1 MKKTMLAA
9 ALLAC
14 ASAAIAGEI
23 SVSSVSISQDPRT
36 RLVTVEYTLG
46 DEPAIVTVDFLTNG
60 VSIGEANFANVIGDV
75 NRLVSTP
82 GRHVITWRPDKSPIA
97 GVSFAGAQ
105 VKAEV
110 KAWPKDDPPDYM
122 VALLGA
128 NDTSMPRI
136 SYYVSTNALPGGLE
150 NDEYRTT
157 KLVMRRIHA
166 AGVRWRMGAVEADFE
181 GSPAN
186 NNKDGVNLNS
196 VRPYETA
203 HYVTLS
209 EDYFIGIYQMTQEQ
223 FKQFTGE
230 DYSGNDYLKTKPDYA
245 MYPRHTMQYRFL
257 RGNNV
262 SKTSHVLGAN
272 TQHLQTLRTLTGID
286 FDLPTDAQWEYA
298 ARGGT
303 TTLLWSGKTYTSDNV
318 NEIEW
323 VYNNTP
329 LENAAN
335 GFEEGDGKRHV
346 HRVGLKPPNPYGLYD
361 MLGNVYEL
369 CMDGWVEDLG
379 TEDVTDP
386 ISDGSTAVSRG
397 SCYDRSWSPYARA
410 TYRASCSV
418 SSSSEMTGF
427 RVACPVALKF
437 PAEATE

>member
-23 SVSSVSISQDPRT
+23 SVSSVSISQDVRT
-36 RLVTVEYTLG
+36 RRVTVEYTLG

-75 NRLVSTP
+75 NRLITTP
-82 GRHVITWRPDKSPIA
+82 GRHVITWRPDKSPLA
-97 GVSFAGAQ
+97 GVSFAGIP
-105 VKAEV
+105 VTAEV
-110 KAWPKDDPPDYM
+110 KAWPRDDPPDYL
-122 VALLGA
+122 VALLGE
-128 NDTSMPRI
+128 NDVSMPRI
-136 SYYVSTNALPGGLE
+136 TYYVSTNALPGGLE

-181 GSPAN
+181 DATSHEHN
-186 NNKDGVNLNS
+186 VVK
-196 VRPYETA
+196 PYETA

-223 FKQFTGE
+223 FKQFSGA
-230 DYSGNDYLKTKPDYA
+230 DYSGIDYMKAKADYP
-245 MYPRHTMQYRFL
+245 MHPRHTIKYSAL
-257 RGNNV
+257 RGDGA
-262 SKTSHVLGAN
+262 KTSHVLGGG
-272 TQHLQTLRTLTGID
+272 TKYLQDLRTRTGVD

-303 TTLLWSGKTYTSDNV
+303 NTLIWSGKPYTSDNV

-323 VYNNTP
+323 VYGNTP
-329 LENAAN
+329 LEA
-335 GFEEGDGKRHV
+335 DGSEKGARHT

-386 ISDGSTAVSRG
+386 ISDGTLAVARG
-397 SCYDRSWSPYARA
+397 SNFQRSWTPYARA
-410 TYRASCSV
+410 TYRASVNVNSQN
-418 SSSSEMTGF
+418 EMTGF
-427 RVACPVALKF
+427 RVACPVALKY
-437 PAEATE
+437 PEEETE